1 MTRILVVDDEPSV
14 CVSIR
19 VLLNRNGY
27 DVTTADGA
35 DSGLEALGRETFH
48 LMIVDIFMPH
58 MHGFEA
64 VRIFHQRAP
73 NIPLIAISGYAFSEL
88 DGHAPDFLSV
98 AIELG
103 AWRCLRK
110 PFTSAALLFVVR
122 ECLQEAKAVDSIY
135 SADRI
140 ELRDP

>member
-1 MTRILVVDDEPSV
+1 MPRILVVDDEPSV
-14 CVSIR
+14 CLSISA
-19 VLLNRNGY
+19 LLKRNGY
-27 DVTTADGA
+27 EVTTADGA
-35 DSGLEALGRETFH
+35 ESGLQALSSKTFD
-48 LMIVDIFMPH
+48 LMIVDIFMPQ

-73 NIPLIAISGYAFSEL
+73 KVPMIAISGYAFAETERP
-88 DGHAPDFLSV
+88 APDFLSM

-110 PFTSAALLFVVR
+110 PFTTAALLFVVK
-122 ECLQEAKAVDSIY
+122 ECLNEAKVADSAF
-135 SADRI
+135 SAAQL

>member
-1 MTRILVVDDEPSV
+1 MSRILVVDDEPSV
-14 CVSIR
+14 CASISA
-19 VLLNRNGY
+19 LLSRNGY
-27 DVTTADGA
+27 EVTTADGA
-35 DSGLEALGRETFH
+35 DTGLQALAGASFD

-73 NIPLIAISGYAFSEL
+73 KVPLVAISGYAFAETDRL
-88 DGHAPDFLSV
+88 APDFLSM

-122 ECLQEAKAVDSIY
+122 ECLNEAKVVDSVF
-135 SADRI
+135 SADRL